1 MNFHVEDLHII
12 RKGVSSGDAESEAEA
27 MFAALDD
34 DFDDAEETE
43 AEVPSVDADRE
54 EAEE

>member
-1 MNFHVEDLHII
+1 
-12 RKGVSSGDAESEAEA
+12 